1 MGDAV
6 YVQTLG
12 LAISMGAI
20 VVAAT
25 LAGILLSI
33 IEKKMASKRDH

>member
-1 MGDAV
+1 MNDAV
-6 YVQTLG
+6 FVQTLG

-25 LAGILLSI
+25 AAGLLLCWF
-33 IEKKMASKRDH
+33 EGRADHGEEH

>member
-1 MGDAV
+1 MSDVV

-25 LAGILLSI
+25 LAGILLSV
-33 IEKKMASKRDH
+33 IEKKMVNERDH